1 MTPPTPVPVDREN
14 VIDCL
19 REYSDKV
26 DEVEITDFTDLEF
39 DLGLDSFCGIE
50 LACEFS
56 ARLGVSIPKKV
67 NPLKVKDEETG
78 HRRFRR
84 FGELVEYL
92 ATLPAETRN

>member
-1 MTPPTPVPVDREN
+1 MTPSTPFPVDREI

-39 DLGLDSFCGIE
+39 DLELDSFSGIE

-56 ARLGVSIPKKV
+56 ARLGVHIPKKS
-67 NPLKVKDEETG
+67 NPLKVKDETTG
-78 HRRFRR
+78 EKRFRR
-84 FGELVEYL
+84 FGELVDYL
-92 ATLPAETRN
+92 ATLPPEHKH